1 MLSDTMQDAFN
12 KQLNAEMWSGYIY
25 LSMSAW
31 FEGQSLPGMAV
42 WMKNQALEE
51 LIHAMKFYDHINE
64 RGGTVT
70 LTAIEGPD
78 TEWASPLAIFE
89 TAYEHECL
97 VTSLINNLVDLA
109 IKESDH
115 ASNAFLQ
122 WFVSEQVE
130 EEDNAMAIVDQLKMA
145 GDARGALFMIDRE
158 LGQRPAPSAAPAEE

>member
-1 MLSDTMQDAFN
+1 MLSDTMQEAFN

-31 FEGQSLPGMAV
+31 FEGQSLPGMAN

-51 LIHAMKFYDHINE
+51 LIHAMKFYDHIIE

-70 LTAIEGPD
+70 LAPIDAVETGWD
-78 TEWASPLAIFE
+78 SPLAVFE
-89 TAYEHECL
+89 ATYEHECH

-122 WFVSEQVE
+122 WFVTEQVE
-130 EEDNAMAIVDQLKMA
+130 EEDNAMAIVDQMKMV
-145 GDARGALFMIDRE
+145 GDARGALFLLDRE
-158 LGQRPAPSAAPAEE
+158 LGARPAPSAAPAEE